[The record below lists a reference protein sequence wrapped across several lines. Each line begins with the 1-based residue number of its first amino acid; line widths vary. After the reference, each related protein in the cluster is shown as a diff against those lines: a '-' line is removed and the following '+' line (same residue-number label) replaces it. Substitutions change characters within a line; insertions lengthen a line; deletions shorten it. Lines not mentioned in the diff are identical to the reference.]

1 MDLVDS
7 ERQFDEVLWKK
18 NVDKVIQVEFDNE
31 KRYDNNVLLLIAN
44 RQVVDEENW
53 PMMDDND
60 DFRQVYNECM
70 KIKIVDWWMMISL
83 QRITTRAK
91 KVKEKKGKKRRL
103 CQCFL
108 RQRMISSFFS
118 SSFCC

>member
-44 RQVVDEENW
+44 RQVVDEEN
-53 PMMDDND
+53 
-60 DFRQVYNECM
+60 
-70 KIKIVDWWMMISL
+70 
-83 QRITTRAK
+83 
-91 KVKEKKGKKRRL
+91 
-103 CQCFL
+103 
-108 RQRMISSFFS
+108 
-118 SSFCC
+118 